1 MRYWII
7 LIAAIGFSFAAPS
20 TFAQDSTLRPLT
32 EQEIEQR
39 AKEIGMGLRCVM
51 CKNESIEESPSTT
64 AQDMRRIV
72 RERIRDG
79 QSDEEI
85 IDYMQSRYGDFILL
99 KPPVQ
104 PNTYLLWSLPFIF
117 LALALLWFW
126 RAAKKYANHKP
137 RLKGRGLSSFLAR
150 EITCGLAGNHW
161 LSIHL
166 KRCNRRKMS

>member
-7 LIAAIGFSFAAPS
+7 LISAIGFSFAAHPTYS
-20 TFAQDSTLRPLT
+20 QDSTPRSLT

-39 AKEIGMGLRCVM
+39 AKKIGMGLRCVM
-51 CKNESIEESPSTT
+51 CKNESIEESPSMI
-64 AQDMRRIV
+64 ADDMRRIV

-85 IDYMQSRYGDFILL
+85 IDYMQSHGDFILL

-126 RAAKKYANHKP
+126 RAAKKYANHPEPKLEP
-137 RLKGRGLSSFLAR
+137 
-150 EITCGLAGNHW
+150 
-161 LSIHL
+161 
-166 KRCNRRKMS
+166 

>member
-7 LIAAIGFSFAAPS
+7 MILLITLSISTVQPSF
-20 TFAQDSTLRPLT
+20 TQDNKTTIS
-32 EQEIEQR
+32 EKEIELR

-72 RERIRDG
+72 RERIRNGETDA
-79 QSDEEI
+79 QI

-104 PNTYLLWSLPFIF
+104 PNTYLLWSLPFIILV
-117 LALALLWFW
+117 LALFWFW
-126 RAAKKYANHKP
+126 RAVRKY
-137 RLKGRGLSSFLAR
+137 SDQS
-150 EITCGLAGNHW
+150 
-161 LSIHL
+161 
-166 KRCNRRKMS
+166 

>member
-7 LIAAIGFSFAAPS
+7 LILLFGLSIGQVGSA
-20 TFAQDSTLRPLT
+20 FAQDNASTIS
-32 EQEIEQR
+32 EQDIERR

-72 RERIRDG
+72 RERVRNGETND
-79 QSDEEI
+79 EI

-117 LALALLWFW
+117 LLLALFWFW
-126 RAAKKYANHKP
+126 RAARKYSNH
-137 RLKGRGLSSFLAR
+137 S
-150 EITCGLAGNHW
+150 ET
-161 LSIHL
+161 
-166 KRCNRRKMS
+166 